1 LASRKST
8 GTRLRFEVFKRDNFT
23 CQYCGRKTPQVV
35 LELDHIHP
43 VSAGGTNDID
53 NLTTSCWE
61 CNRGK
66 ADGLLGDRAP
76 FTSTHENTVTMLER
90 EMQIKE
96 YNEVKRQQR
105 EREDADIDDLC
116 AYWCD
121 LAGGQARQYPQPSIL
136 RHWLR
141 TFAAEDIKDAME
153 IAMQKAGDWRGPK
166 YLSGI
171 LRNWAG
177 DAKGGDE
184 E

>member
-8 GTRLRFEVFKRDNFT
+8 GTRLRFNVFKRDDFT
-23 CQYCGRKTPQVV
+23 CQYCGRRTPQVV
-35 LELDHIHP
+35 LELDHVVP

-53 NLTTSCWE
+53 NLITSCWE

-66 ADGLLGDRAP
+66 ADGLLGDRTP
-76 FTSTHENTVTMLER
+76 FTSTHEKTISILER
-90 EMQIKE
+90 ELQLKE

-105 EREDADIDDLC
+105 EREDADIAELLW
-116 AYWCD
+116 YWD
-121 LAGGQARQYPQPSIL
+121 ELAGRAARKVPEPNIL

-141 TFAAEDIKDAME
+141 IFAVDQIKDAME
-153 IAMQKAGDWRGPK
+153 IAMERAGDWRGCK
-166 YLSGI
+166 YMSGI

-177 DAKGGDE
+177 DAQSGDE